1 MRVVPAPIAHQEG
14 WPWEPAGAG
23 SVDAAPRVG
32 APRISVVTPSY
43 NQGSYL
49 ERTLRS
55 VLLQDYP
62 NLEYFVVDGGS
73 ADESTSI
80 IKRYEA
86 SLDYWVSEPDAGQA
100 NAINKG
106 LRRAT
111 GEVVC
116 WLNSDD
122 FYLPGTLDLVA
133 STLNRDSG
141 HVALVGNCLRV
152 HQDGEPSVL
161 LEGSF
166 ESRRRLLKF
175 WKDYTMHQPSIFW
188 RRELTEEIGLL
199 DERLEYA
206 FDFDYWVRIAEHHS
220 FYKLGATL
228 STTLY
233 HPAAK
238 TGDGF
243 KRYHTELQQ
252 RTHSYWGSRLL
263 PAYWSL
269 AASYKIQRARD
280 RLQPRTRLKHL
291 ANRTQ

>member
-1 MRVVPAPIAHQEG
+1 MHGGRGCSVRVVPTPIAHQEG
-14 WPWEPAGAG
+14 WPWETAGAG
-23 SVDAAPRVG
+23 SVDAAPRVA

-55 VLLQDYP
+55 VLLQNYP
-62 NLEYFVVDGGS
+62 NLEYLVFDGGS

-80 IKRYEA
+80 IKHYEA
-86 SLDYWVSEPDAGQA
+86 SLDYWVSGPDTGQA

-152 HQDGEPSVL
+152 HQDGTPPVV

-166 ESRRRLLKF
+166 GSN
-175 WKDYTMHQPSIFW
+175 
-188 RRELTEEIGLL
+188 
-199 DERLEYA
+199 
-206 FDFDYWVRIAEHHS
+206 
-220 FYKLGATL
+220 
-228 STTLY
+228 
-233 HPAAK
+233 
-238 TGDGF
+238 TGF
-243 KRYHTELQQ
+243 
-252 RTHSYWGSRLL
+252 
-263 PAYWSL
+263 
-269 AASYKIQRARD
+269 
-280 RLQPRTRLKHL
+280 
-291 ANRTQ
+291 